1 LEQLDHTFV
10 FVGGLHRSGTTM
22 LARCLADHPKASGFS
37 DTGAIEDE
45 GQFLQSVYPIARTY
59 GGPGRFGFAE
69 EMHVTESSPMVTEA
83 NRRQVFL
90 DWSRYW
96 DCERPVL
103 IEKSPPN
110 LLKTRF
116 LQAMFPESRF
126 IIILRHPVANAFAT
140 QQWSGN
146 QLGISD
152 LIRHWLVCNEIM
164 LGDLSHLRHV
174 TLIRYEDFVAEGDN
188 ELARLHRFIGLEPQQ
203 CGLELKAGI
212 NDAYF
217 ERWED
222 MTRSKRTSASRKLMV
237 RRFETRVN
245 RFGYSLRELDSL
257 GAPHA
262 MLDPISTG

>member
-1 LEQLDHTFV
+1 
-10 FVGGLHRSGTTM
+10 M
-22 LARCLADHPKASGFS
+22 LAQCLADHQNASGFS

-59 GGPGRFGFAE
+59 GGPGRFGFSE
-69 EMHVTESSPMVTEA
+69 EMHVTENSPMVTDA
-83 NRRQVFL
+83 NRAQLFR
-90 DWSRYW
+90 DWNRYW

-103 IEKSPPN
+103 VEKSPPN

-126 IIILRHPVANAFAT
+126 IIILRHPVASAFAT
-140 QQWSGN
+140 QQWSSN

-164 LGDLSHLRHV
+164 LGDLSYLRHV
-174 TLIRYEDFVAEGDN
+174 TLIRYEDFVAEGES
-188 ELARLHRFIGLEPQQ
+188 ELARLHRFVGLEPQQ
-203 CGLELKAGI
+203 YDLQLKRGI

-222 MTRSKRTSASRKLMV
+222 MARSRRASASQKLMV

-257 GAPHA
+257 SDRHA
-262 MLDPISTG
+262 VLDLIGTG